1 MKDGFTS
8 VGVSTLVSV
17 YIRYVDVAACCS
29 SYKSI
34 VDVGRTLDV
43 TINIVCVQLRGSTV
57 ITRVPYSVA
66 VDSEGTE
73 FQIQNTIAIG
83 GRTTAELKSDV
94 IVVGKTTRSDI
105 DLRSRNNACSTHLD
119 SSTISSVAESEDL
132 ASTCCQQ
139 VRGCYSPL
147 GTRVR
152 TEDSDVLVSVSTNEG
167 NRTSDQSV
175 DSTSCA
181 VIDFLNTTWVNND
194 STDVVSSCGV
204 RIQSVY
210 TTSTQV
216 TNRIN
221 ASSTEEVRNVQ
232 LILLTRGNQ
241 VEVISNILVTT
252 QQLWERSVTDYTISS
267 LIVDVVTLLIP
278 QTFFVIKEVSVRT
291 RQSATAR
298 FVRIWGTIILRSPDL
313 SPLTV
318 DITDV
323 TVTTEIQVISSRPC
337 QLSNRVASGRSTEG
351 HDTSSSTASISRN
364 TCYTVASECQLETD
378 VSSTNERSVS
388 GTRSSRLSEYRVG
401 KVSGTRDG
409 DVVGGVCQTLR
420 IKNTLNNVGSVLV
433 EGTFVTVQFVSVQF
447 RTSTLVDADLTIVSN
462 NETTLSL
469 VTQSLLSNVLTELG
483 DTIVTEDRT
492 TCLECGGCQF
502 ICFLNVKRSVA
513 EESGQRTLDSS

>member
-1 MKDGFTS
+1 M
-8 VGVSTLVSV
+8 
-17 YIRYVDVAACCS
+17 
-29 SYKSI
+29 
-34 VDVGRTLDV
+34 
-43 TINIVCVQLRGSTV
+43 
-57 ITRVPYSVA
+57 
-66 VDSEGTE
+66 
-73 FQIQNTIAIG
+73 
-83 GRTTAELKSDV
+83 
-94 IVVGKTTRSDI
+94 
-105 DLRSRNNACSTHLD
+105 
-119 SSTISSVAESEDL
+119 
-132 ASTCCQQ
+132 
-139 VRGCYSPL
+139 
-147 GTRVR
+147 
-152 TEDSDVLVSVSTNEG
+152 
-167 NRTSDQSV
+167 
-175 DSTSCA
+175 
-181 VIDFLNTTWVNND
+181 
-194 STDVVSSCGV
+194 
-204 RIQSVY
+204 
-210 TTSTQV
+210 
-216 TNRIN
+216 
-221 ASSTEEVRNVQ
+221 
-232 LILLTRGNQ
+232 ILLTRGNQ
-241 VEVISNILVTT
+241 VEVISNVLVTT

>member
-1 MKDGFTS
+1 M
-8 VGVSTLVSV
+8 
-17 YIRYVDVAACCS
+17 
-29 SYKSI
+29 
-34 VDVGRTLDV
+34 
-43 TINIVCVQLRGSTV
+43 
-57 ITRVPYSVA
+57 
-66 VDSEGTE
+66 
-73 FQIQNTIAIG
+73 
-83 GRTTAELKSDV
+83 
-94 IVVGKTTRSDI
+94 
-105 DLRSRNNACSTHLD
+105 
-119 SSTISSVAESEDL
+119 
-132 ASTCCQQ
+132 
-139 VRGCYSPL
+139 
-147 GTRVR
+147 
-152 TEDSDVLVSVSTNEG
+152 
-167 NRTSDQSV
+167 
-175 DSTSCA
+175 
-181 VIDFLNTTWVNND
+181 
-194 STDVVSSCGV
+194 
-204 RIQSVY
+204 
-210 TTSTQV
+210 
-216 TNRIN
+216 
-221 ASSTEEVRNVQ
+221 
-232 LILLTRGNQ
+232 ILLTRGNQ

-388 GTRSSRLSEYRVG
+388 RTRSSRLSEYRVG
-401 KVSGTRDG
+401 KVSGTRDR

-469 VTQSLLSNVLTELG
+469 VTQSLLSNVLTELSN
-483 DTIVTEDRT
+483 TIVTEDRT
-492 TCLECGGCQF
+492 TCLECGRCQF